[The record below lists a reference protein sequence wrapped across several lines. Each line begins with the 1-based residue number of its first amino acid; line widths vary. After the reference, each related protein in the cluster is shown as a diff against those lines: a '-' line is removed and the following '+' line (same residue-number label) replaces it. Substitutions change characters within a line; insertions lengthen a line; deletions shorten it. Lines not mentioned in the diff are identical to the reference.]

1 MQFSRQNS
9 GRSVRR
15 EEETSPPHREPPRN
29 LLGLSRPSYSMSHR
43 TPRPWQ
49 QLPEMLRAQI
59 APEVYEQLLAQMVE
73 DEPRGGGH
81 QQAQATEDRHE
92 GSTVSEVASERV
104 EGGSERASE
113 REPRE
118 AAGTQEAQE
127 VIASQGSGSTVRSME
142 SGPPSGAEPLP
153 ETEVAVS
160 EGTPD
165 LSTPSSMDT
174 QWDRV
179 YKRRAAED
187 LSKGIRFPFWM
198 DNSPSQPGNS
208 ENDTGQVANS
218 PTTKREGGT
227 PPPQSEMEVDE
238 WRMAGEAVDGDRKE
252 RMREQ
257 VGREADRTETDHLPD
272 VSPPR
277 TRTVWLS
284 SQKKRG
290 QRPRSSTTKKSSM
303 DGGEPCRVGK
313 PHLRHCWWAGK

>member
-1 MQFSRQNS
+1 M
-9 GRSVRR
+9 
-15 EEETSPPHREPPRN
+15 
-29 LLGLSRPSYSMSHR
+29 
-43 TPRPWQ
+43 
-49 QLPEMLRAQI
+49 
-59 APEVYEQLLAQMVE
+59 
-73 DEPRGGGH
+73 
-81 QQAQATEDRHE
+81 
-92 GSTVSEVASERV
+92 
-104 EGGSERASE
+104 
-113 REPRE
+113 
-118 AAGTQEAQE
+118 
-127 VIASQGSGSTVRSME
+127 
-142 SGPPSGAEPLP
+142 P

-238 WRMAGEAVDGDRKE
+238 WGMAGEAVDGDRKE

-272 VSPPR
+272 VSPPQDTDGMVVEPEEEGAAALIQHHEEIQHGRRR
-277 TRTVWLS
+277 TLPSWQAAPPPLLVDGQVTSLSTPALHATPHASVTRLFIVVVVLLFSFLLYRFVPFPPVSSLRSVAPFPLGLLCRTVSLCCVVFLFS
-284 SQKKRG
+284 AVCYRRRILLVPLYIHV
-290 QRPRSSTTKKSSM
+290 RP
-303 DGGEPCRVGK
+303 VF
-313 PHLRHCWWAGK
+313 A